1 MSSAGPM
8 FTMRAGFISVVALL
22 ASACGANSPAP
33 VAVKPRPA
41 AELVRPCEV
50 VAAADLD
57 VATDTDLS
65 LLLVRAVRLGHAC
78 AAKHKALSE
87 WATGDPP

>member
-1 MSSAGPM
+1 MCRSLSLASLLLLSALALTACGEK
-8 FTMRAGFISVVALL
+8 SVALQ
-22 ASACGANSPAP
+22 
-33 VAVKPRPA
+33 AVKPRPA

-50 VAAADLD
+50 VQASDLD
-57 VATDTDLS
+57 VATDTDLA

-87 WATGDPP
+87 WATE